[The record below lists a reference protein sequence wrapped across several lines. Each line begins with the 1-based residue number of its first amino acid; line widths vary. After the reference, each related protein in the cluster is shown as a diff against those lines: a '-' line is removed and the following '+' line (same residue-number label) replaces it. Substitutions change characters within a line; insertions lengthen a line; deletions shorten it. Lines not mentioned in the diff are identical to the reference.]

1 LSINNYFKA
10 TQKTNE
16 RLTNVKNVENKDK
29 LKKIIEGCLRNDRRS
44 QEELFKLFY
53 GKMLP
58 VCMRYMPDRDTAQEV
73 LQEGFIKVFE
83 KLGAFDFKGSFE
95 GWIRRII
102 ANTAIDAIRK
112 SKKDPYLTD
121 NDNDFKLGASDPM
134 VEREEVEFTD
144 LKAEIAMEA
153 IQKLSPAYR
162 TVFNLFVL
170 EDYSHKEIAELLGI
184 SEGTSKSNLAKAK
197 MNLQKIVSKKFMNI
211 E

>member
-1 LSINNYFKA
+1 M
-10 TQKTNE
+10 
-16 RLTNVKNVENKDK
+16 ENKEK
-29 LKKIIEGCLRNDRRS
+29 LEKIIEGCLRNERRS

-58 VCMRYMPDRDTAQEV
+58 VCLRYNSDRDSAQEV

-83 KLGAFDFKGSFE
+83 KLGAFDYKGSFE

-102 ANTAIDAIRK
+102 ANTAIDAIRR

-121 NDNDFKLGASDPM
+121 NDNDFKLGASNPM
-134 VEREEVEFTD
+134 IEQEELEFTD

-153 IQKLSPAYR
+153 IQQLSPGYR
-162 TVFNLFVL
+162 AVFNLYVL
-170 EDYSHKEIAELLGI
+170 EDYSHKEIGEILGI

-197 MNLQKIVSKKFMNI
+197 ANLKKILNERFMNI